1 MRKLVLST
9 HVTLDGFASGPD
21 GELDWHFSHWNDEM
35 EEAVAEQLSTV
46 DTILVGRVTYEAMAD
61 YWPAAAA
68 NPEGRRKDIQFAEW
82 MNRVAKIVFSSKLSP
97 FNVESMH
104 WNNTRLIKG
113 DIVENIEALKKERGR
128 DMIIWGGVSIIQTFI
143 KLGIVD
149 EYNIWIAPVI
159 LGEGKP
165 LFSDPAALELEL
177 IRTKTFRSGVT
188 LVCYRPGKHEQINNS
203 KTFAPGNNH
212 CSYAT
217 NRIK

>member
-46 DTILVGRVTYEAMAD
+46 DTILVGRVTYEVMAD

-68 NPEGRRKDIQFAEW
+68 DPEGRRKDIQFAEW
-82 MNRVAKIVFSSKLSP
+82 MNRVAKIVFSRRLLP
-97 FNVESMH
+97 FDVEAIH
-104 WNNTRLIKG
+104 WNNTRLISG
-113 DIVENIEALKKERGR
+113 RIVEQVEALKKERGK
-128 DMIIWGGVSIIQTFI
+128 DMIVWGGVSIIQTFI
-143 KLGIVD
+143 GLGIVD

-165 LFSDPAALELEL
+165 LFIDPGVLELEL

-188 LVCYRPGKHEQINNS
+188 LVCYRPKKQEQAGNA
-203 KTFAPGNNH
+203 KTFAPGNYH
-212 CSYAT
+212 CNYAT
-217 NRIK
+217 DRIK

>member
-46 DTILVGRVTYEAMAD
+46 DTILAGRITYEAMAD
-61 YWPAAAA
+61 YWPATAAD
-68 NPEGRRKDIQFAEW
+68 PEGRRKDIQFAEW
-82 MNRVAKIVFSSKLSP
+82 MNRVAKIVFSRKLSS
-97 FNVESMH
+97 FDVEAMH

-113 DIVENIEALKKERGR
+113 GIVEKIEALKKEQGR
-128 DMIIWGGVSIIQTFI
+128 DMIIWGGVSILQTFI
-143 KLGIVD
+143 KSGIVD

-159 LGEGKP
+159 LGKGKP
-165 LFSDPAALELEL
+165 LFNDPAALELEL

-188 LVCYRPGKHEQINNS
+188 LVCYRPKKQQQVTNS
-203 KTFAPGNNH
+203 KTFAAANK
-212 CSYAT
+212 SL
-217 NRIK
+217 